1 VAKSELIVDL
11 SRLSLDNPI
20 ADIEAI
26 RAVNPQRHEMEQ
38 LTSILYEDVETLSC
52 VALKEV
58 TDNEFWCRGH
68 MPGMPLMPGV
78 IMLEAIAQV
87 ASYFAQKN
95 DLLGAEIVGF
105 GGVDEV
111 RFRGVVTPGDRLIL
125 MVRLLKARRGRMLV
139 AEFQGISDQQIVV
152 EGIMRGIPI
161 PVAAVLDELARR
173 GRMPAN
179 PAALERSSG

>member
-1 VAKSELIVDL
+1 MAKSEPIIDP
-11 SRLSLDNPI
+11 SRLSLDDPI

-26 RAVNPQRHEMEQ
+26 RQINPQRHEMEQ
-38 LTSILYEDVETLSC
+38 LTAILYEDLETLSC
-52 VALKEV
+52 AALK
-58 TDNEFWCRGH
+58 DIGKDEFWCRGH

-78 IMLEAIAQV
+78 MMLEAIAQV

-111 RFRGVVTPGDRLIL
+111 RFRGIVTPGDRLIL

-139 AEFQGISDQQIVV
+139 AEFQGMVGDQMVV
-152 EGIMRGIPI
+152 EGILRGVPI
-161 PVAAVLDELARR
+161 PVAAVHDELARR
-173 GRMPAN
+173 GQSPV
-179 PAALERSSG
+179 PQ